1 MELAPELAFRP
12 RSELALFG
20 IRGNYASF
28 RSWLY
33 WGEPTLIQSL
43 GISLT
48 HRDTEYRNGRP
59 ASELCT
65 KTLKQTYSRKSW
77 GSVKKAVIPNY
88 RIPLTFRHH
97 KPLRASGL
105 RYIYRLPFDLIIV
118 WNRSPYD
125 WYRSSLPSPRLLAA
139 QGDSSQAHSLRL
151 VIRSRSLD
159 GSLLPP

>member
-1 MELAPELAFRP
+1 MLTKLFSFFLSRLLSPPLRP
-12 RSELALFG
+12 LVKSQPSSHSVNWLNSDIRPHTSHDNWFANGICQLSSPKSPRPHYDLTRS
-20 IRGNYASF
+20 YSF
-28 RSWLY
+28 
-33 WGEPTLIQSL
+33 
-43 GISLT
+43 
-48 HRDTEYRNGRP
+48 
-59 ASELCT
+59 
-65 KTLKQTYSRKSW
+65 
-77 GSVKKAVIPNY
+77 NY

-125 WYRSSLPSPRLLAA
+125 WYHSSLPSPRLLAA